1 MQRFIPALGA
11 LSALMG
17 AAGVALAAATTHSG
31 GGEIGQTAAY
41 FLILH
46 AGALLGLTACARVY
60 AADAV
65 LARALLL
72 AGGCLGLGTIIF
84 SGELAVLA
92 FTGARLIPIA
102 APIGGSLMILGWL
115 ALAGAFLWGVARSR
129 G

>member
-1 MQRFIPALGA
+1 MQRSIPALGA

-17 AAGVALAAATTHSG
+17 AAGVALAAAATHNG

-46 AGALLGLTACARVY
+46 AGALLGLTACARAY
-60 AADAV
+60 AADASLV
-65 LARALLL
+65 RALLL
-72 AGGCLGLGTIIF
+72 AGGCLGLGTILF

-92 FTGARLIPIA
+92 FTGARLIAMA

-115 ALAGAFLWGVARSR
+115 ALAGVFVWCAARA
-129 G
+129 GA